1 MANKR
6 SFAYIQLSFLL
17 GFALSIIPF
26 SSNVAIFN
34 PQWLVLI
41 AAYWGIYLPDR
52 AGIITAWFWG
62 LFLDVALGT
71 HMGLHALSLALVS
84 YMTVILYLRLRM
96 YPLWQQMFFI
106 WLLAGLDKL
115 VTYQLMNIFMPL
127 NVDWQYWISTLT
139 TALIWPFMLI
149 IFKWYRQKR
158 QF

>member
-1 MANKR
+1 MAIKR
-6 SFAYIQLSFLL
+6 RFAYIQFSFLL
-17 GFALSIIPF
+17 GLALTIVPF
-26 SSNVAIFN
+26 SGSFGSLN
-34 PQWLVLI
+34 PQWLVLVV
-41 AAYWGIYLPDR
+41 AYWGIYLPER

-115 VTYQLMNIFMPL
+115 VTFQLMNVFMPME
-127 NVDWQYWISTLT
+127 VDWHYWMSTLT
-139 TALIWPFMLI
+139 TALIWPLI
-149 IFKWYRQKR
+149 LVMFKWYRHKR